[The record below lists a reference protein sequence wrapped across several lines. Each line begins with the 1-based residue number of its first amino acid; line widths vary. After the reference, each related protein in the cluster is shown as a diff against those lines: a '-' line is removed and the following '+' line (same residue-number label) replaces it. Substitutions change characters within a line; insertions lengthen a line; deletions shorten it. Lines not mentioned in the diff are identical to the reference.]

1 MIVTENFEMYL
12 NFKQQCNNA
21 IIITLI
27 VMITIMIMII
37 IMGTTITIAVV
48 TILTK
53 TIMIIIIIIRRITII
68 DKQIDKL
75 IN

>member
-1 MIVTENFEMYL
+1 
-12 NFKQQCNNA
+12 
-21 IIITLI
+21 
-27 VMITIMIMII
+27 MII

-53 TIMIIIIIIRRITII
+53 TIMIIIIRRRRITII